1 MGNFLEILTLLRR
14 QTELELHLLN
24 GSGADVT
31 TENELEATRLRLA
44 AHPQALNAVLH
55 TARAL
60 RRTPD
65 AISAQDVADWGCT
78 R

>member
-1 MGNFLEILTLLRR
+1 
-14 QTELELHLLN
+14 
-24 GSGADVT
+24 
-31 TENELEATRLRLA
+31 LEATRHRLA

-65 AISAQDVADWGCT
+65 AISAQDVADWSCIRSSHTEGD
-78 R
+78 RDA